1 MLQDSRG
8 STVPHNYATG
18 APTSRGLCTGTSRVS
33 SYKPPPLQG
42 FLRFN
47 LEEEKFDFISHAVL
61 LSDEQPLQFIKLGGK
76 HRLYKQYGRR
86 QMFSE
91 LDQNV

>member
-1 MLQDSRG
+1 MGSVYRQIKRELLQ
-8 STVPHNYATG
+8 T
-18 APTSRGLCTGTSRVS
+18 PTTRLPT
-33 SYKPPPLQG
+33 LD
-42 FLRFN
+42 